1 MKVLLAD
8 DHTLVRQGLSPFIG
22 TLGDQVT
29 ILEAETLDDAVSRVQ
44 ADGPVDLVLLDLNMP
59 GMNRMAGMTR
69 MREAAPDAPVVI
81 LTGSIDADDVHA
93 AAEAGA
99 SGYIPKTLNA
109 TAMVN
114 ALRLVLSGERYFP
127 SFAFNAPPR
136 TAAVEEPAGAGAG
149 ATGAEAGGDN
159 PLTKLDERE
168 THIVSMMVDGATN
181 KVIARELGLQEVTI
195 KVHTR
200 KIYRKLGAANRSQA
214 IRIIMESG
222 WSARAP
228 HQP

>member
-29 ILEAETLDDAVSRVQ
+29 VIEAETLDQAVERVSTE
-44 ADGPVDLVLLDLNMP
+44 GPMDLVLLDLNMP
-59 GMNRMAGMTR
+59 GMNRMAGLSR
-69 MREAAPDAPVVI
+69 MRAVAAETPVVI
-81 LTGSIDADDVHA
+81 LTGSIDSDDVHA
-93 AAEAGA
+93 AAEAGVA
-99 SGYIPKTLNA
+99 GYIPKTLNA

-127 SFAFNAPPR
+127 SFAFSAGPRPAPPPAED
-136 TAAVEEPAGAGAG
+136 AADATSAG
-149 ATGAEAGGDN
+149 EASLDN
-159 PLTKLDERE
+159 PLAKLDERE

-222 WSARAP
+222 WNDRAP
-228 HQP
+228 Q